1 MRSWSFLQAAISAK
15 FPQVSVIWG
24 TFPVPK
30 RIPPSTL
37 FCTKTHTPPPDSC
50 TKTHTHTSK
59 RQLVKTSSRSDDY
72 CG

>member
-30 RIPPSTL
+30 HIPLAPYFVPKRIP
-37 FCTKTHTPPPDSC
+37 PPPDSC
-50 TKTHTHTSK
+50 TKTHT
-59 RQLVKTSSRSDDY
+59 LTSSKSK
-72 CG
+72 